1 MQVWVFWKKNP
12 HSQIHSAE
20 EVRKKQEEEMRK
32 KFEDEALVLKQQ
44 INQCEQEMVSFQQ
57 QVQQLQKQH
66 QQLG

>member
-1 MQVWVFWKKNP
+1 
-12 HSQIHSAE
+12 
-20 EVRKKQEEEMRK
+20 MRK

>member
-1 MQVWVFWKKNP
+1 M
-12 HSQIHSAE
+12 
-20 EVRKKQEEEMRK
+20 RKKQEEEMRK